1 VRLKSYLL
9 ITLLL
14 VSVLII
20 AAGCGGSTSDEAEE
34 SNQKIT
40 LKIGFPQPTDS
51 IIWKVAMAF
60 KEEME
65 SITKG
70 DVKVQIFEGS
80 QLGGQREMTE
90 QIQMG
95 TLEMGI
101 ISTPNFTSY
110 VKEFNV
116 LDLPFLFQDNQQ
128 AYQALD
134 GKLGAALSQK
144 FENSGIKVLGYWEFG
159 QSQVINSKR
168 PVIKDSDL
176 KGLKIR
182 VQPSPLL
189 VDTYKSFGAEPI
201 TMDSKEVYTGLQ
213 QGILDGVSTYYF
225 VTIDQKEYEQA
236 KYFSEVNLTYGAT
249 AFIINKA
256 VFDSLAPE
264 MQQTI
269 VDLGKK
275 YTKIQRDMSMEEIQ
289 ASKKFLIDSG
299 INLVEN
305 DQIDKES
312 FRKAVE
318 PIYEKYGK
326 EYQDLL
332 NLIQ

>member
-1 VRLKSYLL
+1 MKIKGYWLV
-9 ITLLL
+9 TLLL

-20 AAGCGGSTSDEAEE
+20 ATGCGGSSNNEVGE
-34 SNQKIT
+34 SSQNIT

-51 IIWKVAMAF
+51 IIWKVVMAF

-65 SITKG
+65 SKTNDNVQI
-70 DVKVQIFEGS
+70 QIFEGS

-110 VKEFNV
+110 VKEFNI
-116 LDLPFLFQDNQQ
+116 LDLPFLFQDSQQ

-134 GKLGAALSQK
+134 GKLGEALSQK
-144 FENSGIKVLGYWEFG
+144 FEHSGIKVLGYWEFG

-168 PVIKDSDL
+168 PVTGAGDL

-201 TMDSKEVYTGLQ
+201 TMDAKEVYTGLQ

-236 KYFSEVNLTYGAT
+236 RHFSEINLTYGVT

-256 VFDSLAPE
+256 VFDSLTPE
-264 MQQTI
+264 LQTII

-275 YTKIQRDMSMEEIQ
+275 YTKMQRDMSMEEIQ
-289 ASKKFLIDSG
+289 ASKKFLVDAG
-299 INLVEN
+299 INLIEN

-312 FRKAVE
+312 FHKAVE
-318 PIYEKYGK
+318 SIYEKYGQ

-332 NLIQ
+332 NLIP